1 MSGELGRFTERA
13 KKVLQLARQ
22 EADRFNHNYIGTEHL
37 LLGLIALGEGVAV
50 IILEK
55 MGVDLGVARLE
66 VEKAVGSGPETKTAG
81 SVPFTPRV
89 KKVLDLARQ
98 EAQNLGHDYVGTEH
112 LLLGLLAEGEGVA
125 AQVLKNLNVD
135 VERTRAEILKEFEPE
150 QEQEQGETPP
160 ISPHAA
166 GQTPGGAGLPGAQ
179 EGEKKAGGAKTP
191 ALNAFGRDL
200 TELAYKGELDPVI
213 GRAAEIERV
222 MQILCRRTK
231 NNPVL
236 LGEAGVG
243 KTAIVEGLAQAIAR
257 GEIPEILR
265 GKRVVTLDLALMVA
279 GTKYRGQFEE
289 RIKAVMD
296 EIRRTKNIILFID
309 ELHTIIG
316 AGGAEGA
323 MDASN
328 IIKPALARGELQCIG
343 ATTLGE
349 YRKSIEKDAALE
361 RRFQSVM
368 VREPTV
374 EEAVQILKGLRS
386 RYETHH
392 RVRISDAAL
401 QAAVELSS
409 RYLPDRFLPDKAID
423 LVDEAGAHA
432 RITNM
437 TRPPEIKDREQHIE
451 ELRKQK
457 EEAIRGQHF
466 EDAAKLR
473 DQERQAREEL
483 EKIIADWRQQSEAQ
497 TATLTEDDIM
507 AVTSKWTG
515 IPLTKMS
522 QKDMARLLEMESE
535 LDKTV
540 IGQPDAVAA
549 IAKALRRSRANL
561 KDPRRPIGSF
571 IFLGPT
577 GVGKTLLAKALAE
590 FMFDNPDALIRV
602 DMSEYME
609 KFNVS
614 RLVGSPPGYVGYEEG
629 GQLTEKVRRRP
640 YSVVLFDEIEKAHP
654 DTAHI
659 LLQVLEE
666 GKLTDGLGRSVD
678 FRNTIIIMTSN
689 LGADLIRKGG
699 GGLGFGEHSAAAD
712 YAKLKEQMLDE
723 AKKVFRPELLNRI
736 EDVIVFRQLDRTD
749 ARRILDVELDKVR
762 TRLGARRVTLH
773 LADAAMAFLLEKGF
787 DTTYGA
793 RNLRRTAERYLEN
806 PLAEEILRGHIA
818 DGETVEVTVEGDAL
832 KFSQQAHAEK

>member
-1 MSGELGRFTERA
+1 MSGEMDRFTERA

-55 MGVDLGVARLE
+55 MGVDLGIARLE

-89 KKVLDLARQ
+89 KKVLQLARQ

-125 AQVLKNLNVD
+125 AQVLKNLSVD
-135 VERTRAEILKEFEPE
+135 ADKVREEILKEF
-150 QEQEQGETPP
+150 
-160 ISPHAA
+160 S
-166 GQTPGGAGLPGAQ
+166 GAEEDEGD
-179 EGEKKAGGAKTP
+179 EGEKKATEPKKAQPAGEKADGDKKAAGPKTP

-213 GRAAEIERV
+213 GRASEIERV

-243 KTAIVEGLAQAIAR
+243 KTAIVEGLAQAIVR

-265 GKRVVTLDLALMVA
+265 GKRVITLDLALMVA

-296 EIRRTKNIILFID
+296 EIRRVKNVILFVD

-361 RRFQSVM
+361 RRFQSIM
-368 VREPTV
+368 VREPTI
-374 EEAVQILKGLRS
+374 EEAVLILKGLRA
-386 RYETHH
+386 RYEAHH
-392 RVRISDAAL
+392 RVHITDGAL
-401 QAAVELSS
+401 QSAVELSA

-423 LVDEAGAHA
+423 LVDEAGARA

-437 TRPPEIKDREQHIE
+437 TRPPELKDREVRIE

-466 EDAAKLR
+466 EDAAQLR
-473 DQERQAREEL
+473 DAERQAREEL
-483 EKIIADWRQQSEAQ
+483 EKILADWRTQSDANQ
-497 TATLTEDDIM
+497 PTLSEDDIM
-507 AVTSKWTG
+507 IVTSRWTG

-522 QKDMARLLEMESE
+522 QKDMSRLLEMERE

-540 IGQPDAVAA
+540 IGQPDAVNA

-590 FMFDNPDALIRV
+590 FMFDNADALIRV

-654 DTAHI
+654 DVTHI

-689 LGADLIRKGG
+689 LGSDLIRKGG
-699 GGLGFGEHSAAAD
+699 GGLGFGEHTAAAD
-712 YAKLKEQMLDE
+712 YTKLKGQMLDE

-736 EDVIVFRQLDRTD
+736 EDVIVFRQLDRED
-749 ARRILDVELDKVR
+749 ARRILTLELDKVR
-762 TRLGARRVTLH
+762 NRLASRK
-773 LADAAMAFLLEKGF
+773 LALQLNEEALAFLLEKGF
-787 DTTYGA
+787 DTIYGA
-793 RNLRRTAERYLEN
+793 RNLRRTTERYLEN
-806 PLAEEILRGHIA
+806 PLAEEILRGHITE
-818 DGETVEVTVEGDAL
+818 GEAIEVSVAADAL
-832 KFSQQAHAEK
+832 RFTQQTSAAK

>member
-1 MSGELGRFTERA
+1 
-13 KKVLQLARQ
+13 
-22 EADRFNHNYIGTEHL
+22 
-37 LLGLIALGEGVAV
+37 
-50 IILEK
+50 
-55 MGVDLGVARLE
+55 
-66 VEKAVGSGPETKTAG
+66 
-81 SVPFTPRV
+81 
-89 KKVLDLARQ
+89 
-98 EAQNLGHDYVGTEH
+98 
-112 LLLGLLAEGEGVA
+112 
-125 AQVLKNLNVD
+125 
-135 VERTRAEILKEFEPE
+135 
-150 QEQEQGETPP
+150 
-160 ISPHAA
+160 
-166 GQTPGGAGLPGAQ
+166 
-179 EGEKKAGGAKTP
+179 
-191 ALNAFGRDL
+191 
-200 TELAYKGELDPVI
+200 
-213 GRAAEIERV
+213 
-222 MQILCRRTK
+222 
-231 NNPVL
+231 
-236 LGEAGVG
+236 
-243 KTAIVEGLAQAIAR
+243 
-257 GEIPEILR
+257 
-265 GKRVVTLDLALMVA
+265 
-279 GTKYRGQFEE
+279 
-289 RIKAVMD
+289 
-296 EIRRTKNIILFID
+296 
-309 ELHTIIG
+309 
-316 AGGAEGA
+316 

-361 RRFQSVM
+361 RRFQSIM
-368 VREPTV
+368 VREPTI

-386 RYETHH
+386 RYEAHH
-392 RVRISDAAL
+392 RVHITDAAL
-401 QAAVELSS
+401 QAAVEFSA

-423 LVDEAGAHA
+423 LVDEAGARA

-437 TRPPEIKDREQHIE
+437 TRPPELKDREARIE

-466 EDAAKLR
+466 EDAATLR
-473 DQERQAREEL
+473 DQERVAREEL
-483 EKIIADWRQQSEAQ
+483 EKTLADWRTTSDANMP
-497 TATLTEDDIM
+497 TLTEDDIM
-507 AVTSKWTG
+507 IVTSRWTG

-522 QKDMARLLEMESE
+522 QKDMARLLDMERE

-590 FMFDNPDALIRV
+590 FMFDNSDALIRV

-654 DTAHI
+654 DVTHI

-689 LGADLIRKGG
+689 LGSDLIRKGG
-699 GGLGFGEHSAAAD
+699 GGLGFGEHTASAD
-712 YAKLKEQMLDE
+712 YAKLKGQMLDE

-736 EDVIVFRQLDRTD
+736 EDVIVFRQLDRED
-749 ARRILDVELDKVR
+749 ARRILDLELDKAR
-762 TRLGARRVTLH
+762 ARLASRKLTLQ
-773 LADAAMAFLLEKGF
+773 LKEDALAFLLEKGF

-793 RNLRRTAERYLEN
+793 RNLRRTTERYLEN

-818 DGETVEVTVEGDAL
+818 DGETIEVTVAADAL
-832 KFSQQAHAEK
+832 KFTTQAHVEK